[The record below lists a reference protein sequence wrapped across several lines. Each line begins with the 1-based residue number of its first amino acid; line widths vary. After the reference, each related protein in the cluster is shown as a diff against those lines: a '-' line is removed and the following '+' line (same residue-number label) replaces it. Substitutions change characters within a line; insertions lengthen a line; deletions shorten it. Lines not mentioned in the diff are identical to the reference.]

1 MTSEDSP
8 APERGMPI
16 YLDPIDRELVDT
28 TDENS
33 TVGEWHPMKGPT
45 TRLFKC
51 YEAMSD
57 IEVVLEDYARSKNI
71 KKRRRKLRSIFTPL
85 HSLAEHLVHLIDI
98 IQSDTSIHDRLPEK
112 TTSTLTLVKSKL
124 VELVPF
130 DRKGKL
136 GILRNKTSAHYDKSL
151 SPAEMKEL
159 YGKTDSTEVGEWLHV
174 CISIMCD
181 LMKLDAYGW
190 SAHGPTPDTVIV
202 MSKEPLM
209 AVLATEN
216 GEVVELAGAFMRKV
230 SPLTLISQKIQHAAE
245 LSQGLFEREARMR
258 LVGFHPDS
266 PIDWARSLTTLKY
279 LST

>member
-1 MTSEDSP
+1 MAPEGPP
-8 APERGMPI
+8 APERRMPI
-16 YLDPIDRELVDT
+16 YLDPIERELVDT
-28 TDENS
+28 ADENS

-85 HSLAEHLVHLIDI
+85 HSLAEHLVHLIDV
-98 IQSDTSIHDRLPEK
+98 IQSDTSIHNRLPDK
-112 TTSTLTLVKSKL
+112 ATSTLTQVRTKL
-124 VELVPF
+124 VDLVPF

-136 GILRNKTSAHYDKSL
+136 GILRNKTSAHYDLSL

-159 YGKTDSTEVGEWLHV
+159 FSKTDSTEVGEWLHV

-190 SAHGPTPDTVIV
+190 SANGPTPDTVIV
-202 MSKEPLM
+202 MSKEPVM
-209 AVLATEN
+209 AVLGTEN
-216 GEVVELAGAFMRKV
+216 GEVVRLAGALMRKV
-230 SPLTLISQKIQHAAE
+230 SPLTLISKKIQQVAE
-245 LSQGLFEREARMR
+245 LSQGLFERETRMR
-258 LVGFHPDS
+258 LIGFHPDS
-266 PIDWARSLTTLKY
+266 PTDWARSLTTLKEVPK
-279 LST
+279 